1 MRLRESTAFILA
13 CSALVG
19 SAASLVTAV
28 KARAD
33 VQAAEA
39 RQDDNAI
46 HTAIQEGNED
56 LALRAKLEELKN
68 QIAALEEA
76 AGGRR

>member
-1 MRLRESTAFILA
+1 MKLKELAGVILA
-13 CSALVG
+13 CSALLG

-46 HTAIQEGNED
+46 HTAIEEGNED

-68 QIAALEEA
+68 QIAALEA

>member
-1 MRLRESTAFILA
+1 MRLKDLAGVILA
-13 CSALVG
+13 CSALLG

-33 VQAAEA
+33 VKAAEA

-46 HTAIQEGNED
+46 HTAIEEGNED
-56 LALRAKLEELKN
+56 LALRAKLEELKD
-68 QIAALEEA
+68 QIAALEA

>member
-1 MRLRESTAFILA
+1 MRLKDLAGLVLA
-13 CSALVG
+13 CSALLG

-33 VQAAEA
+33 VQASEA
-39 RQDDNAI
+39 RQEDNAV

-56 LALRAKLEELKN
+56 LALHAKLEELKDK
-68 QIAALEEA
+68 IAALEA

>member
-1 MRLRESTAFILA
+1 LRLKELAGVILA
-13 CSALVG
+13 TSTLV
-19 SAASLVTAV
+19 ASVTGLVTAV

-33 VQAAEA
+33 VRTAEA

-46 HTAIQEGNED
+46 HTAVQEGNED
-56 LALRAKLEELKN
+56 LALRAKLEELRERL
-68 QIAALEEA
+68 AALEA

>member
-1 MRLRESTAFILA
+1 MKLKELAGVILA
-13 CSALVG
+13 CSALLG

-46 HTAIQEGNED
+46 HTAIEEGNED

-68 QIAALEEA
+68 QIAVLEA